1 MIPGVQIKLR
11 LQPAESYWPLISQKG
26 QSGKFRLHLEKIK
39 LLAKTIEVEQSL
51 VPKIMSALDSG
62 RLARYPFI
70 RTSVTG
76 MKFHFFF
83 QIFIYTLTLIFFLA
97 PKLVH
102 DIPSGTISKEL
113 PGKRAS

>member
-76 MKFHFFF
+76 MKFHFFSNLHL
-83 QIFIYTLTLIFFLA
+83 YSNMDFFLA

>member
-76 MKFHFFF
+76 MKFHFFSNLHL
-83 QIFIYTLTLIFFLA
+83 YSNMDFFFPC
-97 PKLVH
+97 PK
-102 DIPSGTISKEL
+102 ISSRH
-113 PGKRAS
+113 PVRHNFKRITR

>member
-62 RLARYPFI
+62 KVARYPFI

-76 MKFHFFF
+76 KEISF
-83 QIFIYTLTLIFFLA
+83 LILNLYSNVDFSR
-97 PKLVH
+97 PKNSSRH
-102 DIPSGTISKEL
+102 PSRHNF
-113 PGKRAS
+113 KRIAR